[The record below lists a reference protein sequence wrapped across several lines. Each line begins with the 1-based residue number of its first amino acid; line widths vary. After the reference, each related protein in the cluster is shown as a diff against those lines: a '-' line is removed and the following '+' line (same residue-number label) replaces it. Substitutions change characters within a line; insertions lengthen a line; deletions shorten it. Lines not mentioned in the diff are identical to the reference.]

1 MDDSTQRHPAAANAD
16 LWAGLMAHVAP
27 ALLGEPNSR
36 LSHPSAGELRYGT
49 RGSLVVH
56 VPPHRRAGRWH
67 DFETCDGGGVI
78 DLVARENGGD
88 EAAAAYWLRHSGF
101 LPNAASSPA
110 SPPAQPAPRRN
121 RTDTANLA
129 RRRTDTRRIW
139 ETSTAIP
146 LDGEHPARRWAT
158 RRNLWHDAFPV
169 PSALRWLDA
178 AGFPT
183 WGDWPSPDTA
193 GAIIALI
200 APPEAW
206 VAAWTGLPEVAAVQ
220 ILPVRSDGDG
230 GGLEKRTRGEPRDGV
245 CIFGNP
251 RPEDAQDPAHVTEGI
266 ADALALSSRYPGPAV
281 AAIGTSGLASVA
293 LATWLASLDTGTVI
307 VADAD
312 PVNPRTGQRPGQVAA
327 GKLRWRIQQQG
338 GSATARWPTAGKDFA
353 DLAAGD
359 PFPPLDDAFGDYAS
373 TIREMFPAWPRWET
387 ARTADVGNQSD
398 AAAVREFVGA
408 LADAAKD
415 WQCGVLI
422 CAHSTKS
429 ARDGKQDPFDPGQIS
444 GSAAWVDACRGA
456 LALTLHPDKAEFRRL
471 AIIKANYGPSR
482 LAIDLN
488 PRKMT
493 ADGAIVGFDGGSDG
507 WQTEAM
513 IGAGNP
519 PATPKPTTPPL
530 NTTAA
535 TPHRNGRPM
544 PNV

>member
-78 DLVARENGGD
+78 DLVARENGSD
-88 EAAAAYWLRHSGF
+88 EAAATDWLRHSGF

-129 RRRTDTRRIW
+129 RRRADARRIW

-158 RRNLWHDAFPV
+158 RRNLWRDAFPV

-178 AGFPT
+178 AGLPT

-206 VAAWTGLPEVAAVQ
+206 VATWTGLPEVAAVQ

-251 RPEDAQDPAHVTEGI
+251 RPEDNQDPAHVAEGI

-293 LATWLASLDTGTVI
+293 LATWLASLDAGAVI

-327 GKLRWRIQQQG
+327 GKLRWQIQKQG
-338 GSATARWPTAGKDFA
+338 GSATALWPTAGKDFA

-373 TIREMFPAWPRWET
+373 TIREMFPTWPRWEV
-387 ARTADVGNQSD
+387 ARTAD
-398 AAAVREFVGA
+398 AV
-408 LADAAKD
+408 
-415 WQCGVLI
+415 
-422 CAHSTKS
+422 TK
-429 ARDGKQDPFDPGQIS
+429 
-444 GSAAWVDACRGA
+444 
-456 LALTLHPDKAEFRRL
+456 PD
-471 AIIKANYGPSR
+471 
-482 LAIDLN
+482 
-488 PRKMT
+488 
-493 ADGAIVGFDGGSDG
+493 
-507 WQTEAM
+507 
-513 IGAGNP
+513 
-519 PATPKPTTPPL
+519 
-530 NTTAA
+530 
-535 TPHRNGRPM
+535 
-544 PNV
+544 